1 MDVMT
6 GIMHGLAVAV
16 EPSNIIFALLGCLI
30 GTLVGVLPG
39 LGPTATIAILMPL
52 TFNLD
57 PVAGLIAL
65 AGIYYGAQY
74 GGSTT
79 SILLRLPGEASSV
92 VTTLDGHAMTR
103 KGRGGAALAIAA
115 LASFF
120 AGTVATLFM
129 AAFAPS
135 LAALVLKFGAPE
147 YFSLMLLGLITSIV
161 LAQGS
166 VLRALAMMLLGLM
179 LGMVGTDV
187 NSGTYR
193 YDFGFP
199 QLLNGV
205 PFVPLVVG
213 LFGVSDILITL
224 ERVARE
230 KAPPVLHKISSLW
243 PNREEMRRAAPA
255 AARGTVIGMILGL
268 LPGGGALLSSF
279 MAYSA
284 EKRLSK
290 TPEAF
295 GTGLPEGVAAP
306 EAANNSGAQT
316 AFLPLLTL
324 GIPSNAIMALMVGA
338 MMVHGIVPG
347 PRIIDTQPDL
357 FWGLIA
363 SMWVGNLMLLII
375 NLPLVGIWVQ
385 LLKVRYLFM
394 FPLIL
399 TVSAVGIY
407 GVEFTTFDIFL
418 TAIFGVLGYLMHR
431 WRCEPA
437 PLLLAFVLGPMM
449 EEYFRRAMLVGRG
462 DPAIFL
468 THPISAGMLAFA
480 ALLLC
485 LQVFP
490 VVKIFRRKAFA
501 E

>member
-1 MDVMT
+1 MEVLG
-6 GIMHGLAVAV
+6 GIAHGLAVAV
-16 EPSNIIFALLGCLI
+16 EPSNIIFALIGCLI

-39 LGPTATIAILMPL
+39 LGPTATIAILLPL

-92 VTTLDGHAMTR
+92 VTALDGHAMTR

-129 AAFAPS
+129 AVFAPS
-135 LAALVLKFGAPE
+135 LSAIVLKFGAPE
-147 YFSLMLLGLITSIV
+147 YFSLMLLGLITAIV

-166 VLRALAMMLLGLM
+166 VLRALAMMVFGLL

-187 NSGTYR
+187 NSGAYR

-199 QLLNGV
+199 ELLNGV

-213 LFGVSDILITL
+213 LFGISDILITL
-224 ERVARE
+224 EKVARE

-243 PNREEMRRAAPA
+243 PSNGEMRRATPA

-268 LPGGGALLSSF
+268 LPGGGALLASF

-290 TPEAF
+290 TPNAF
-295 GTGLPEGVAAP
+295 GSGLPEGVAAP
-306 EAANNSGAQT
+306 EAANNAGAQT

-363 SMWVGNLMLLII
+363 SMWVGNLMLLVI

-385 LLKVRYLFM
+385 LLKVRYRYM

-407 GVEFTTFDIFL
+407 GVEFTTFDVFL
-418 TAIFGVLGYLMHR
+418 TAAFGVLGYLMHR

-449 EEYFRRAMLVGRG
+449 EEYFRRSMLVGRG
-462 DPAIFL
+462 DPTIFV
-468 THPISAGMLAFA
+468 THPISAAMLAIA
-480 ALLLC
+480 VIMLC
-485 LQVFP
+485 LQFLP
-490 VVKIFRRKAFA
+490 IVKIFRRKAFA

>member
-1 MDVMT
+1 MGVWD
-6 GIMHGLAVAV
+6 GILLGLGVALQPHNV
-16 EPSNIIFALLGCLI
+16 LFALLGCLV

-52 TFNLD
+52 TFGLD
-57 PVAGLIAL
+57 PVTGLIAL

-92 VTTLDGHAMTR
+92 VTALDGHAMTR
-103 KGRGGAALAIAA
+103 NGRGGAALSIAA

-120 AGTVATLFM
+120 AGTMGTLFM
-129 AAFAPS
+129 AAFAPV
-135 LAALVLKFGAPE
+135 LVVVVLKFGAPE
-147 YFSLMLLGLITSIV
+147 YFMLMFLGLITSVV

-166 VLRALAMMLLGLM
+166 VIRALAMILVGLLLGM
-179 LGMVGTDV
+179 AGTDV
-187 NSGTYR
+187 NSGQYR
-193 YDFGFP
+193 YDFGFYE
-199 QLLNGV
+199 LLNGV

-213 LFGVSDILITL
+213 LFGIADILVTL
-224 ERVARE
+224 ERAA
-230 KAPPVLHKISSLW
+230 KDDAPPLLHKISSLW
-243 PNREEMRRAAPA
+243 PWKSEMRRAAPA
-255 AARGTVIGMILGL
+255 AARGTVVGLFLGL

-279 MAYSA
+279 MAYSV
-284 EKRLSK
+284 EKRISK
-290 TPEAF
+290 TPEKF
-295 GTGLPEGVAAP
+295 GSGLVEGVAAP
-306 EAANNSGAQT
+306 EAANNAGAQT

-338 MMVHGIVPG
+338 MMVHGIIPG
-347 PRIIDTQPDL
+347 PRVMTAQPDL

-363 SMWVGNLMLLII
+363 SMWVGNLMLLVI

-385 LLKVRYLFM
+385 LLRIRYHVM
-394 FPLIL
+394 FPIIL

-407 GVEFTTFDIFL
+407 GVEFTTFDIYL
-418 TAIFGVLGYLMHR
+418 TAIFGVLGYLMHK

-462 DPAIFL
+462 DPMIFL
-468 THPISAGMLAFA
+468 THPISAGMLVVAII
-480 ALLLC
+480 LLISMI
-485 LQVFP
+485 FP
-490 VVKIFRRKAFA
+490 SIQSFRRKAFA